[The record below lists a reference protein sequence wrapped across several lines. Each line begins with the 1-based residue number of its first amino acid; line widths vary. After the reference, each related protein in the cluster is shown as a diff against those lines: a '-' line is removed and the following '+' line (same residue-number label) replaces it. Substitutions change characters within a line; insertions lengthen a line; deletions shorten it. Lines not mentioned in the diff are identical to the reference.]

1 MLDAYGAKPGA
12 GSFNN
17 NCLLARRLVESG
29 VRYVQLFDWGWD
41 FHGTG
46 PNEDIRDGLTRKGTV
61 TAQAV
66 GALIK
71 DLKHRGL
78 LDDTLVIWGGEFG
91 RTPFRE
97 GRTAAGAV
105 LGRDHYPDC
114 YSLML
119 AGGGIKGGYTHGE
132 SDELGFKVAKDQVHV
147 HDLQATLLHCL
158 GFDHTK
164 LTFRFQGRDY
174 RLTDVHGSVVKEILK

>member
-1 MLDAYGAKPGA
+1 L
-12 GSFNN
+12 
-17 NCLLARRLVESG
+17 
-29 VRYVQLFDWGWD
+29 
-41 FHGTG
+41 
-46 PNEDIRDGLTRKGTV
+46 
-61 TAQAV
+61 
-66 GALIK
+66 K
-71 DLKHRGL
+71 DRGL

-97 GRTAAGAV
+97 GRTAGSQI

-119 AGGGIKGGYTHGE
+119 CGGGIKAGYTHGE
-132 SDELGFKVAKDQVHV
+132 SDDLGFAVAKDKVHV

-174 RLTDVHGSVVKEILK
+174 RLTDVHGNVVKEILN